1 MTTLDFIILGIILA
15 ATIVGAYKGFVS
27 QAGTI
32 AGVVLAVLGCRF
44 FGGTIADRF
53 VTAGAEHE
61 TVYRALIYTLL
72 FIAIYLGVR
81 FVASLFGKAL
91 SALHVRVVDRL
102 GGAIFCAAA
111 WMLAMSV
118 ALNVYLLRV
127 CNSCVLIF
135 PGGKIGVLIIYIS
148 VGSARCRSTSTG
160 NARASV

>member
-61 TVYRALIYTLL
+61 TVYRALI
-72 FIAIYLGVR
+72 
-81 FVASLFGKAL
+81 
-91 SALHVRVVDRL
+91 
-102 GGAIFCAAA
+102 
-111 WMLAMSV
+111 
-118 ALNVYLLRV
+118 
-127 CNSCVLIF
+127 
-135 PGGKIGVLIIYIS
+135 
-148 VGSARCRSTSTG
+148 
-160 NARASV
+160 

>member
-32 AGVVLAVLGCRF
+32 AGVVLGVLGCRF
-44 FGGTIADRF
+44 FGSTVADRF
-53 VTAGAEHE
+53 ITAGAEHE
-61 TVYRALIYTLL
+61 TVYRALIYALL

-118 ALNVYLLRV
+118 ALNVYLTISPDDRAHFNTPQKPWRTAV
-127 CNSCVLIF
+127 VDFAPEVLGFIT
-135 PGGKIGVLIIYIS
+135 
-148 VGSARCRSTSTG
+148 TS
-160 NARASV
+160 SEV